1 MYYGK
6 FTRGAALMIALVIAA
21 MTVIGCGG
29 NKPAETGDGTAAG
42 TDAASLDPSAGTAD
56 AATGS
61 ADIAG
66 TEKEPETATEPETA
80 EPETTKTPETSAEP
94 ETTKTSETTMTP
106 ETTKT
111 PEPAG
116 HTHTYK
122 TKTVKPTCT
131 ERGYTKYTC
140 SGCGDTY
147 TEYTNANGHT
157 LEPGCTYCYDNG
169 YTCSVCGLEV
179 YLDIFTNKF
188 IGEITCVSCGKK
200 VDYTIESPTCTATG
214 TLSYTCKSC
223 SYKYNSSIPKTKH
236 HGVAWTSRISDY
248 EGVRRTT
255 CYDCGKLLLEE
266 KVELVPD
273 NFDKSYW
280 EQYIV
285 DYATETYGL
294 KVYFRQAPSYD
305 LIIPADAHY
314 AANGVLENYIKT
326 TIDSYAKDYKITT
339 ISVWW
344 GPFTNL
350 VFGDEYTRYN
360 LYIGYGD
367 FI

>member
-1 MYYGK
+1 M
-6 FTRGAALMIALVIAA
+6 
-21 MTVIGCGG
+21 
-29 NKPAETGDGTAAG
+29 
-42 TDAASLDPSAGTAD
+42 
-56 AATGS
+56 
-61 ADIAG
+61 
-66 TEKEPETATEPETA
+66 
-80 EPETTKTPETSAEP
+80 
-94 ETTKTSETTMTP
+94 
-106 ETTKT
+106 
-111 PEPAG
+111 
-116 HTHTYK
+116 
-122 TKTVKPTCT
+122 
-131 ERGYTKYTC
+131 
-140 SGCGDTY
+140 
-147 TEYTNANGHT
+147 
-157 LEPGCTYCYDNG
+157 
-169 YTCSVCGLEV
+169 
-179 YLDIFTNKF
+179 
-188 IGEITCVSCGKK
+188 SCGKK

-223 SYKYNSSIPKTKH
+223 SYKYNSSIPKKKH

-255 CYDCGKLLLEE
+255 CADCGILLLEE

-305 LIIPADAHY
+305 MPIPADAHY
-314 AANGVLENYIKT
+314 ASNGVLENYIT
-326 TIDSYAKDYKITT
+326 SVIDEYAKYYGITT

-344 GPFTNL
+344 TDYDNY